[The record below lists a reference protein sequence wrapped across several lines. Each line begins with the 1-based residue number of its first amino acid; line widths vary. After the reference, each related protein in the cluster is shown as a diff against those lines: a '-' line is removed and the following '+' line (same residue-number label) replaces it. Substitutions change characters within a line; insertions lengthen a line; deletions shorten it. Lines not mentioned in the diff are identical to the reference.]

1 MRSLISSRRPVRV
14 GRAGAI
20 YDLITTVGFAT
31 PWTATLV
38 LGLLADTHNKFGLS
52 GDAMPTFDTSHLL
65 FVTLFGVIVSL
76 WSVVR
81 ILSPVPLLIAADTV
95 GRAAFSTF
103 FIWSLLNGHSAVV
116 VAFLIPEVSWL
127 VAQALGVR
135 KALKADRDGVPLPR
149 PAGAN
154 PTVPTNQTQRA
165 SSTAGA

>member
-1 MRSLISSRRPVRV
+1 MRSLKRSLRPVRV

-20 YDLITTVGFAT
+20 YDLITTAGFAT

-38 LGLLADTHNKFGLS
+38 LGVLADVHDRLGLP
-52 GDAMPTFDTSHLL
+52 GDPMPTFDTSNLL

-81 ILSPVPLLIAADTV
+81 ITSPVPLLITADTV

-103 FIWSLLNGHSAVV
+103 FIWALLNGHSAVV
-116 VAFLIPEVSWL
+116 VAFLIPEASWL

-135 KALKADRDGVPLPR
+135 KALKDDRDGVPV
-149 PAGAN
+149 PAPALA
-154 PTVPTNQTQRA
+154 PA
-165 SSTAGA
+165 

>member
-1 MRSLISSRRPVRV
+1 MRSLMRSLRPVQV

-20 YDLITTVGFAT
+20 YDLMTTVGFAT
-31 PWTATLV
+31 PWTATLILGILADV
-38 LGLLADTHNKFGLS
+38 HDKLGLG
-52 GDAMPTFDTSHLL
+52 GDPMPTFETSHLL

-81 ILSPVPLLIAADTV
+81 ITWPAPLLIAADTV

-127 VAQALGVR
+127 FAQALGVR
-135 KALKADRDGVPLPR
+135 KALKDDRDGVPV
-149 PAGAN
+149 PALVA
-154 PTVPTNQTQRA
+154 A
-165 SSTAGA
+165 

>member
-1 MRSLISSRRPVRV
+1 MRSLVRSLRPVRV

-20 YDLITTVGFAT
+20 YDLVTTAGFAT

-38 LGLLADTHNKFGLS
+38 LGVLADVHDKLGLP
-52 GDAMPTFDTSHLL
+52 GDPMPTFDTSHLL

-81 ILSPVPLLIAADTV
+81 IISPVPLLIAADTV

-135 KALKADRDGVPLPR
+135 KALKDDRDGVP
-149 PAGAN
+149 
-154 PTVPTNQTQRA
+154 VPVPVLA
-165 SSTAGA
+165 AA

>member
-1 MRSLISSRRPVRV
+1 MRSLMRSFRLVRL

-20 YDLITTVGFAT
+20 YDLITTAGFAT
-31 PWTATLV
+31 PWTAMLV
-38 LGLLADTHNKFGLS
+38 LGILADVHDKLGLA
-52 GDAMPTFDTSHLL
+52 GDPMPTFETSHLL
-65 FVTLFGVIVSL
+65 FVTLFGVIVTL

-81 ILSPVPLLIAADTV
+81 IMWPVPLLIAADTV

-135 KALKADRDGVPLPR
+135 KALKSDREGLSVPVLS
-149 PAGAN
+149 AA
-154 PTVPTNQTQRA
+154 
-165 SSTAGA
+165 

>member
-1 MRSLISSRRPVRV
+1 MRSLMRSFRPVRV

-38 LGLLADTHNKFGLS
+38 LGILADVHDKLGLA
-52 GDAMPTFDTSHLL
+52 GDPMPTFETSHLL
-65 FVTLFGVIVSL
+65 FVTLFGVIVTL

-81 ILSPVPLLIAADTV
+81 IVWPVPLLIAADTV

-127 VAQALGVR
+127 IAQALGVR
-135 KALKADRDGVPLPR
+135 KAIKDDRDGVP
-149 PAGAN
+149 
-154 PTVPTNQTQRA
+154 VPVLA
-165 SSTAGA
+165 AA

>member
-31 PWTATLV
+31 PWTAALV
-38 LGLLADTHNKFGLS
+38 LSLLAVVHDKLGLS
-52 GDAMPTFDTSHLL
+52 GDPMPTFDTSHLL
-65 FVTLFGVIVSL
+65 FATLFGVIVSL

-103 FIWSLLNGHSAVV
+103 FVWSLLNGHSAVV

-127 VAQALGVR
+127 VVQAFGVR
-135 KALKADRDGVPLPR
+135 KALRTDREMQHAVQPDDASPPLMPSHPGR
-149 PAGAN
+149 
-154 PTVPTNQTQRA
+154 
-165 SSTAGA
+165 S

>member
-38 LGLLADTHNKFGLS
+38 LGLLTDTHNKLGLFG
-52 GDAMPTFDTSHLL
+52 DPMPTFETSHLL

-135 KALKADRDGVPLPR
+135 KALKEDRDGVP
-149 PAGAN
+149 
-154 PTVPTNQTQRA
+154 VPVLA
-165 SSTAGA
+165 AA